1 LVDVASIEAGA
12 LAVTREPSQ
21 PSQVLNDAVN
31 SLQALASANGL
42 TLGTS
47 FEPMLPTVSLDAAR
61 IHQVLINLISNAIKF
76 TRKRG
81 TITVCARRSGA
92 DIRIDVSD
100 TGIGIP
106 SEKLEAVFNR
116 FVQIKKND
124 QRGVGLGLYISRCIV
139 EGHGGRI
146 WAESKIDE
154 GTTVSFT
161 LPADA

>member
-1 LVDVASIEAGA
+1 
-12 LAVTREPSQ
+12 
-21 PSQVLNDAVN
+21 
-31 SLQALASANGL
+31 
-42 TLGTS
+42 
-47 FEPMLPTVSLDAAR
+47 MLPTVSLDAAR

-76 TRKRG
+76 TPKRG
-81 TITVCARRSGA
+81 AITVCARRSGA
-92 DIRIDVSD
+92 EIRVDVSD

-146 WAESKIDE
+146 WAESKFGE

-161 LPADA
+161 LPAAA